1 MPNQEKDKD
10 NKIINRIIQIVLII
24 IIILLLLQN
33 CSLMRKK
40 SNKDN
45 DVINN
50 IDIKCDDDKCQQTD
64 IIVDCLKDENNDEC
78 IVPNFVGKNKK
89 DVLNWIGLVSNN
101 IEYDFKFV
109 ENSDYKDGTVLEQ
122 SVTGVSVKDLLAKK
136 IKIVITIVNN
146 GLLVDCQKD
155 SQNTKCILPN
165 FTDKKKNDVDKWLEG
180 FVNNIK
186 IKYEYIN
193 SSKKIGTIVNQ
204 SVKSGLYLDDILNDG
219 KTIIIYISSGNKE
232 DSSNKNIDHNE
243 KGDKS
248 NSNANEDLENDFY
261 TGDHQIVKWN
271 DNTNIN
277 IFTDSKKISR
287 VNGKIAPEST
297 GVYVFNV
304 NNKTKYDL
312 KYNISFIENNEYHIN
327 MKYKLKKGNT
337 YLVDQF
343 VSYDQLY
350 IDNMLLNSNKTDVY
364 SLEWKWIGD
373 NDSNDTAIGMSAK
386 DGDINYSLKINI
398 EAESR

>member
-45 DVINN
+45 EVINN

-64 IIVDCLKDENNDEC
+64 IIVNCLKDENNDEC

-89 DVLNWIGLVSNN
+89 DVLNWINLVSNN
-101 IEYDFKFV
+101 IEFDFKLV

-122 SVTGVSVKDLLAKK
+122 SVTGISVKDLLTKK
-136 IKIVITIVNN
+136 IKLVITIVNN
-146 GLLVDCQKD
+146 GSLVDCQKD
-155 SQNTKCILPN
+155 SENEKCILPN
-165 FTDKKKNDVDKWLEG
+165 FTDKKKSDVEKWLEG
-180 FVNNIK
+180 FANNIN
-186 IKYEYIN
+186 IKYKYIN
-193 SSKKIGTIVNQ
+193 SSKEIDTIVNQ
-204 SVKSGLYLDDILNDG
+204 SVQAGSYLGDILNNG
-219 KTIIIYISSGNKE
+219 ETIIIYISSGNKK
-232 DSSNKNIDHNE
+232 DSSNKNTNSNE
-243 KGDKS
+243 QSNKS
-248 NSNANEDLENDFY
+248 NSNTNLEDEFY
-261 TGDHQIVKWN
+261 VSDNKIVKWN
-271 DNTNIN
+271 DNTDLN
-277 IFTDSKKISR
+277 IFTDSKKISK

-297 GVYVFNV
+297 GIYVFNV
-304 NNKTKYDL
+304 NNKTKYNL
-312 KYNISFIENNEYHIN
+312 KYNISFNESNEYSIN

-337 YLVDQF
+337 YLVDQY
-343 VSYDQLY
+343 VSYDQLN
-350 IDNMLLNSNKTDVY
+350 INDMILNSNKTDIY
-364 SLEWKWIGD
+364 SLEWKWVGD
-373 NDSNDTAIGMSAK
+373 NDNNDSTIGMSAK

>member
-45 DVINN
+45 EVINN

-89 DVLNWIGLVSNN
+89 DVLNWINLVSNN
-101 IEYDFKFV
+101 IEFDFKLV

-122 SVTGVSVKDLLAKK
+122 SVTGISVKDLLTKK
-136 IKIVITIVNN
+136 IKLVITIVNN
-146 GLLVDCQKD
+146 GSLVDCQKD
-155 SQNTKCILPN
+155 SENEKCILPN
-165 FTDKKKNDVDKWLEG
+165 FTDKKKSDVEKWLEG
-180 FVNNIK
+180 FANNIN
-186 IKYEYIN
+186 IKYKYIN
-193 SSKKIGTIVNQ
+193 SSKEIGTIVNQ
-204 SVKSGLYLDDILNDG
+204 SVQAGLYLGDILNDG
-219 KTIIIYISSGNKE
+219 ETIIIYISNGNKKE
-232 DSSNKNIDHNE
+232 SSNKNTNSNE
-243 KGDKS
+243 QSNKS
-248 NSNANEDLENDFY
+248 NSNTDLEGEFY
-261 TGDHQIVKWN
+261 VSDNKIVKWN
-271 DNTNIN
+271 DNTNLN
-277 IFTDSKKISR
+277 IFTDSKKISK

-297 GVYVFNV
+297 GIYVFNV
-304 NNKTKYDL
+304 NNETKYNL
-312 KYNISFIENNEYHIN
+312 KYNISFIESNEYSIN

-337 YLVDQF
+337 YLVDQY
-343 VSYDQLY
+343 VSYEQLN
-350 IDNMLLNSNKTDVY
+350 INDMLLNSNKTDVY
-364 SLEWKWIGD
+364 SLEWKWVGD
-373 NDSNDTAIGMSAK
+373 NDNNDTTIGMSAK

>member
-40 SNKDN
+40 SNEDN
-45 DVINN
+45 EVINN

-165 FTDKKKNDVDKWLEG
+165 YTDKKKSDVEKWLEG
-180 FVNNIK
+180 IANNIN
-186 IKYEYIN
+186 IKYKYIN
-193 SSKKIGTIVNQ
+193 SSKEIGTIVNQ
-204 SVKSGLYLDDILNDG
+204 SVQAGLYLGDILNDG
-219 KTIIIYISSGNKE
+219 ETIIIYISNGNKK
-232 DSSNKNIDHNE
+232 DSSNTNSNSQSN
-243 KGDKS
+243 KS
-248 NSNANEDLENDFY
+248 NSNTDLEGEFY
-261 TGDHQIVKWN
+261 VSDNKIVKWN
-271 DNTNIN
+271 DNTNLN
-277 IFTDSKKISR
+277 IFTDSKKISK

-297 GVYVFNV
+297 GIYVFNV
-304 NNKTKYDL
+304 NNETKYNL
-312 KYNISFIENNEYHIN
+312 KYNISFIESNEYSIN

-337 YLVDQF
+337 YLVDQY
-343 VSYDQLY
+343 VSYEQLN
-350 IDNMLLNSNKTDVY
+350 INDMLLNSNKTDVY
-364 SLEWKWIGD
+364 SLEWKWVGD
-373 NDSNDTAIGMSAK
+373 NDNNDTTIGKSAK

-398 EAESR
+398 EAENR

>member
-89 DVLNWIGLVSNN
+89 DVLNWISLVSNN
-101 IEYDFKFV
+101 IEFDFKFV
-109 ENSDYKDGTVLEQ
+109 KNLDYKDGTILEQ
-122 SVTGVSVKDLLAKK
+122 SVTGVSVKDLLTKK
-136 IKIVITIVNN
+136 IKLVITIVNN
-146 GLLVDCQKD
+146 GSLVDCQKD
-155 SQNTKCILPN
+155 SENEKCILPN
-165 FTDKKKNDVDKWLEG
+165 FTNKKKSDVEKWLEG
-180 FVNNIK
+180 IANNIN
-186 IKYEYIN
+186 IKYKYIN
-193 SSKKIGTIVNQ
+193 SSKEIDTIVNQ
-204 SVKSGLYLDDILNDG
+204 SVQAGSYLGDILNNG
-219 KTIIIYISSGNKE
+219 ETIIIYISSGNKK
-232 DSSNKNIDHNE
+232 DSSNKNTNSNE
-243 KGDKS
+243 QSNKS
-248 NSNANEDLENDFY
+248 NSNTNLEDEFY
-261 TGDHQIVKWN
+261 VSDNKIVKWN
-271 DNTNIN
+271 DNTDLN
-277 IFTDSKKISR
+277 IFTDSKKISK

-297 GVYVFNV
+297 GIYVFNV
-304 NNKTKYDL
+304 NNKTKYNL
-312 KYNISFIENNEYHIN
+312 KYNISFNESNEYSIN

-337 YLVDQF
+337 YLVDQY
-343 VSYDQLY
+343 VSYDQLN
-350 IDNMLLNSNKTDVY
+350 INDMILNSNKTDIY
-364 SLEWKWIGD
+364 SLEWKWVGD
-373 NDSNDTAIGMSAK
+373 NDNNDSTIGMSAK

>member
-89 DVLNWIGLVSNN
+89 DVLNWISLVSNN
-101 IEYDFKFV
+101 IEFDFKFV
-109 ENSDYKDGTVLEQ
+109 KNLDYKDGTILEQ
-122 SVTGVSVKDLLAKK
+122 SVTGVSVKDLLTKK
-136 IKIVITIVNN
+136 IKLVITIVNN
-146 GLLVDCQKD
+146 GSLVDCQKD
-155 SQNTKCILPN
+155 SENEKCILPN
-165 FTDKKKNDVDKWLEG
+165 FTDKKKSDVEKWLEG
-180 FVNNIK
+180 FANNIN
-186 IKYEYIN
+186 IKYKYIN
-193 SSKKIGTIVNQ
+193 SSKEIDTIVNQ
-204 SVKSGLYLDDILNDG
+204 SVQAGSYLGDILNNG
-219 KTIIIYISSGNKE
+219 ETIIIYISSGNKK
-232 DSSNKNIDHNE
+232 DSSNKNTNSNE
-243 KGDKS
+243 QSNKS
-248 NSNANEDLENDFY
+248 NSNTNLEDEFY
-261 TGDHQIVKWN
+261 VSDNKIVKWN
-271 DNTNIN
+271 DNTNLN
-277 IFTDSKKISR
+277 IFTDSKKISK

-297 GVYVFNV
+297 GIYVFNV
-304 NNKTKYDL
+304 NNKTKYNL
-312 KYNISFIENNEYHIN
+312 KYNISFIESNEYSIN

-337 YLVDQF
+337 YLVDRY
-343 VSYDQLY
+343 VSYEQLN
-350 IDNMLLNSNKTDVY
+350 INDMLLNSNKTDVY
-364 SLEWKWIGD
+364 SLEWKWVGD
-373 NDSNDTAIGMSAK
+373 NDNNDTTIGMSAK

>member
-89 DVLNWIGLVSNN
+89 DVLNWISLVSNN
-101 IEYDFKFV
+101 IEFDFKFV
-109 ENSDYKDGTVLEQ
+109 KNLDYKDGTVLEQ
-122 SVTGVSVKDLLAKK
+122 SVTGVSVKDLLTKK
-136 IKIVITIVNN
+136 IKLVITIVNN
-146 GLLVDCQKD
+146 GSLVDCQKD
-155 SQNTKCILPN
+155 SENEKCILPN
-165 FTDKKKNDVDKWLEG
+165 FTNKKKSDVEKWLEG
-180 FVNNIK
+180 IANNIN
-186 IKYEYIN
+186 IKYKYIN
-193 SSKKIGTIVNQ
+193 SSKKVGTIVNQ
-204 SVKSGLYLDDILNDG
+204 SVQAGSYLGDILNDG
-219 KTIIIYISSGNKE
+219 ETIIIYISSGNKK
-232 DSSNKNIDHNE
+232 DSSNTNSNSQSN
-243 KGDKS
+243 KS
-248 NSNANEDLENDFY
+248 NSNTELDGEFY
-261 TGDHQIVKWN
+261 VSDNKIVKWN
-271 DNTNIN
+271 DNTDLN
-277 IFTDSKKISR
+277 IFTDSKKISK

-297 GVYVFNV
+297 GIYVFNV
-304 NNKTKYDL
+304 NNETKYNL
-312 KYNISFIENNEYHIN
+312 KYNISFIESNEYSIN

-337 YLVDQF
+337 YLVDQY
-343 VSYDQLY
+343 VSYEQLN
-350 IDNMLLNSNKTDVY
+350 INDMLLNSNKTDIY
-364 SLEWKWIGD
+364 SLEWKWVGD
-373 NDSNDTAIGMSAK
+373 NDNNDTTIGMSAK

>member
-89 DVLNWIGLVSNN
+89 DVLNWISLVSNN
-101 IEYDFKFV
+101 IEFDFKFV
-109 ENSDYKDGTVLEQ
+109 KNLDYKDGTVLEQ
-122 SVTGVSVKDLLAKK
+122 SVTGVSVKDLLTKK
-136 IKIVITIVNN
+136 IKLVITIVNN
-146 GLLVDCQKD
+146 GSLVDCQKD
-155 SQNTKCILPN
+155 SENEKCILPN
-165 FTDKKKNDVDKWLEG
+165 FTNKKKSDVEKWLEG
-180 FVNNIK
+180 IANKINIK
-186 IKYEYIN
+186 YKYIN
-193 SSKKIGTIVNQ
+193 SSKEIDTIVNQ
-204 SVKSGLYLDDILNDG
+204 SVQAGSYLGDILNNG
-219 KTIIIYISSGNKE
+219 ETIIIYISSGNKK
-232 DSSNKNIDHNE
+232 DSSNTNSNE
-243 KGDKS
+243 QSNKS
-248 NSNANEDLENDFY
+248 NSNTDLEDEFY
-261 TGDHQIVKWN
+261 VSDNKIVKWN
-271 DNTNIN
+271 DNTDLN
-277 IFTDSKKISR
+277 IFTDSKKISK

-297 GVYVFNV
+297 GIYVFNV
-304 NNKTKYDL
+304 NNKTKYNL
-312 KYNISFIENNEYHIN
+312 KYNISFIESNEYSIN

-337 YLVDQF
+337 YLVDQY
-343 VSYDQLY
+343 VSYDQLN
-350 IDNMLLNSNKTDVY
+350 INNMTLNSNKTDVY
-364 SLEWKWIGD
+364 YLEWKWVGD
-373 NDSNDTAIGMSAK
+373 NDNNDTTIGMSAK

>member
-45 DVINN
+45 EVINN

-89 DVLNWIGLVSNN
+89 DVLNWINLVSNN
-101 IEYDFKFV
+101 IEFDFKLV

-122 SVTGVSVKDLLAKK
+122 SVTGISVKDLLTKK
-136 IKIVITIVNN
+136 IKLVITIVNN
-146 GLLVDCQKD
+146 GSLVDCQKD
-155 SQNTKCILPN
+155 SENEKCILPN
-165 FTDKKKNDVDKWLEG
+165 FTDKKKSDVEKWLEG
-180 FVNNIK
+180 FANNIN
-186 IKYEYIN
+186 IKYKYIN
-193 SSKKIGTIVNQ
+193 SSKEIGTIVNQ
-204 SVKSGLYLDDILNDG
+204 SVQAGLYLGDILNDG
-219 KTIIIYISSGNKE
+219 ETIIIYISNGNKKE
-232 DSSNKNIDHNE
+232 SSNKNTNSNE
-243 KGDKS
+243 QSNKS
-248 NSNANEDLENDFY
+248 NSNTDLEGEFY
-261 TGDHQIVKWN
+261 VSDNKIVKWN
-271 DNTNIN
+271 DNTNLN
-277 IFTDSKKISR
+277 IFTDSKKISK

-297 GVYVFNV
+297 GIYVFNV
-304 NNKTKYDL
+304 NNETKYNL
-312 KYNISFIENNEYHIN
+312 KYNISFIESNEYSIN

-337 YLVDQF
+337 YLVDQY
-343 VSYDQLY
+343 VSYEQLN
-350 IDNMLLNSNKTDVY
+350 INDMLLNSNKTDVY
-364 SLEWKWIGD
+364 SLEWKWVGD
-373 NDSNDTAIGMSAK
+373 NDNNDTTIGKSAK
-386 DGDINYSLKINI
+386 EEDINYSLKINI

>member
-45 DVINN
+45 EVINN

-89 DVLNWIGLVSNN
+89 DVLNWINLVSNN
-101 IEYDFKFV
+101 IEFDFKLV

-122 SVTGVSVKDLLAKK
+122 SVTGISVKDLLTKK
-136 IKIVITIVNN
+136 IKLVITIVNN
-146 GLLVDCQKD
+146 GSLVDCQKD
-155 SQNTKCILPN
+155 SENEKCILPN
-165 FTDKKKNDVDKWLEG
+165 FTDKKKSDVEKWLEG
-180 FVNNIK
+180 FANNIN
-186 IKYEYIN
+186 IKYKYIN
-193 SSKKIGTIVNQ
+193 SSKEIGTIVNQ
-204 SVKSGLYLDDILNDG
+204 SVQAGLYLGDILNDG
-219 KTIIIYISSGNKE
+219 ETIIIYISNGNKKE
-232 DSSNKNIDHNE
+232 SSNKNTNSNE
-243 KGDKS
+243 QSNKS
-248 NSNANEDLENDFY
+248 NSNTDLEGEFY
-261 TGDHQIVKWN
+261 VSDNKIVKWN
-271 DNTNIN
+271 DNTDLN
-277 IFTDSKKISR
+277 IFTDSKKISK

-297 GVYVFNV
+297 GIYVFNV
-304 NNKTKYDL
+304 NNETKYNL
-312 KYNISFIENNEYHIN
+312 KYNISFIESNEYSIN

-337 YLVDQF
+337 YLVDQY
-343 VSYDQLY
+343 VSYEQLN
-350 IDNMLLNSNKTDVY
+350 INDMLLNSNKTDVY
-364 SLEWKWIGD
+364 SLEWKWVGD
-373 NDSNDTAIGMSAK
+373 NDNNDTTIGKSAK
-386 DGDINYSLKINI
+386 EEDINYSLKINI

>member
-45 DVINN
+45 EVINN

-89 DVLNWIGLVSNN
+89 DVLNWINLVSNN
-101 IEYDFKFV
+101 IEFDFKFV

-122 SVTGVSVKDLLAKK
+122 SVTGISVKDLLTKK
-136 IKIVITIVNN
+136 IKLVITIVNN
-146 GLLVDCQKD
+146 GSLVDCQKD
-155 SQNTKCILPN
+155 SENEKCILPN
-165 FTDKKKNDVDKWLEG
+165 FTDKKKSDVEKWLEG
-180 FVNNIK
+180 IANNIN
-186 IKYEYIN
+186 IKYKYIN
-193 SSKKIGTIVNQ
+193 SSKEIGTIVNQ
-204 SVKSGLYLDDILNDG
+204 SVQAGSYLGNILNNG
-219 KTIIIYISSGNKE
+219 ETIIIYISNGNKKE
-232 DSSNKNIDHNE
+232 SSNTNSNSQSN
-243 KGDKS
+243 KS
-248 NSNANEDLENDFY
+248 NSNTDLEGEFY
-261 TGDHQIVKWN
+261 VSDNKIVKWN
-271 DNTNIN
+271 DNTNLN
-277 IFTDSKKISR
+277 IFTDSKKISK

-297 GVYVFNV
+297 GIYVFNV
-304 NNKTKYDL
+304 NNKTKYNL
-312 KYNISFIENNEYHIN
+312 KYNISFIESNEYSIN

-337 YLVDQF
+337 YLVDQY
-343 VSYDQLY
+343 VSYEQLN
-350 IDNMLLNSNKTDVY
+350 INDMLLNSNKTDVY
-364 SLEWKWIGD
+364 SLEWKWVGD
-373 NDSNDTAIGMSAK
+373 NDNNDTTIGKSAK
-386 DGDINYSLKINI
+386 EEDINYSLKINI

>member
-64 IIVDCLKDENNDEC
+64 IMVDCLKNENNDEC

-165 FTDKKKNDVDKWLEG
+165 FTDKKKSDVEKWLEG
-180 FVNNIK
+180 IANNIN
-186 IKYEYIN
+186 IKYKYIN
-193 SSKKIGTIVNQ
+193 SSKKVGTIVNQ
-204 SVKSGLYLDDILNDG
+204 SVQAGSYLGDILNDG
-219 KTIIIYISSGNKE
+219 ETIIIYISSGNKK
-232 DSSNKNIDHNE
+232 DSSNTNSNE
-243 KGDKS
+243 QSNKS
-248 NSNANEDLENDFY
+248 NSNTDLENEFY
-261 TGDHQIVKWN
+261 VSDNKIVKWN
-271 DNTNIN
+271 DNTDLN
-277 IFTDSKKISR
+277 IFTDSKKISK

-297 GVYVFNV
+297 GIYVFNV
-304 NNKTKYDL
+304 NNKTKYNL
-312 KYNISFIENNEYHIN
+312 KYNISFIESNEYSIN

-337 YLVDQF
+337 YLVDQY
-343 VSYDQLY
+343 VSYDQLN
-350 IDNMLLNSNKTDVY
+350 INDMILNSNKTDIY
-364 SLEWKWIGD
+364 SLEWKWVGD
-373 NDSNDTAIGMSAK
+373 NDNNDTTIGMSAK